1 MFDGQEHV
9 PKLLPC
15 SHTICLECLTRCPTI
30 NHLTNATTNY
40 LNHINHLNHPN
51 ATINPPTDPDLN
63 VTPPGLSPPL
73 LATHSSG
80 VLSAES

>member
-15 SHTICLECLTRCPTI
+15 SHTICLECLTRSAS
-30 NHLTNATTNY
+30 TNN
-40 LNHINHLNHPN
+40 L
-51 ATINPPTDPDLN
+51 TDPNLKLTL
-63 VTPPGLSPPL
+63 TPGSSPPL